1 MERLRR
7 LEDDIAPTLEA
18 MGFAVVRAVLLHNG
32 AKRTV
37 QVMAERDD
45 GSNVTIEDCADISRT
60 LSAVFDVKDPV
71 TGPYVLEVS
80 SPGIDRPLTRR
91 SDFERFA
98 GLDAKLETKM
108 PIDGRKRFSGVLDGI
123 GEDDIIHMTVEE
135 GPVQIAFTEVDKAK
149 LILTDAL
156 LAMGQDQANQS

>member
-18 MGFAVVRAVLLHNG
+18 MGFAVVRAVLLHQG

-37 QVMAERDD
+37 QIMAEHSD
-45 GSNVTIEDCADISRT
+45 GSNVNIEDCAEISRT

-71 TGPYVLEVS
+71 TGPYVLEIS

-91 SDFERFA
+91 TDFERFA
-98 GLDAKLETKM
+98 GFDAKLETKM
-108 PIDGRKRFSGVLDGI
+108 PIEGRKRFSGVLDGI
-123 GEDDIIHMTVEE
+123 GENDVIRMTVEE
-135 GPVQIAFTEVDKAK
+135 GPVEIAFADVDKAK
-149 LILTDAL
+149 LIMTDAL
-156 LAMGQDQANQS
+156 MAMGQDQQTKN